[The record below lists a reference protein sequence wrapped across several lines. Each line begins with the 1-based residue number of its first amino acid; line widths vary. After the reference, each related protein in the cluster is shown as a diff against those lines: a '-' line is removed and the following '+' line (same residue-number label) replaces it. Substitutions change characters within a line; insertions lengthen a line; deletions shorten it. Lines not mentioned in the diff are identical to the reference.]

1 MIESV
6 NGGLSMMAM
15 KLLDFS
21 LMLRSIGELIFDSQI
36 RNGVTWQSIVCLIIG
51 IVYVILPMDSI
62 LNFFHEEKFKS

>member
-1 MIESV
+1 
-6 NGGLSMMAM
+6 MMAM